1 MYVTRLDVSDPIVD
15 TSECLRRLK
24 MPGNI
29 VRVTFRR
36 IAVDRS
42 FDIQAYTDQLGSTIG
57 GSYRGR

>member
-1 MYVTRLDVSDPIVD
+1 MYVTRPNVSDPIVD

-29 VRVTFRR
+29 VRVTFGR

-42 FDIQAYTDQLGSTIG
+42 SDIQAYVVQLGSTIG
-57 GSYRGR
+57 GSDRG